1 MMKVQRS
8 TLIRSADRPEIEFK
22 VACDVT
28 TSDKLSDVVTSH
40 ATLNLISGR
49 SGNRIKVLL
58 WIFFSFFDSS
68 FKWLYKKMGEYPIQ
82 FSG

>member
-58 WIFFSFFDSS
+58 WIFFFIF
-68 FKWLYKKMGEYPIQ
+68 
-82 FSG
+82 